1 MVRTR
6 GLCRALGKVV
16 GRALGREDNRDSDES
31 LQQRRPTTSARRH
44 REIAA
49 VAEESPHLDDAAEEV
64 FQQPEGVVVDDQGF
78 PGGPR
83 DTSVLTAYADHV
95 VVIVCNGE
103 LSSYGR
109 QVHKFGRPATEIEG
123 PLVQHKETS
132 SFHLPV
138 GEVVITLNDV
148 ASLLHLPIIGAF
160 HSFETLHVD
169 EAVLML
175 VELREVSEDEV
186 KAQTVQCHGAY
197 CWIYEHFPSVAE
209 GFTDEDYDERSP
221 CAYHW
226 TYTKALPASTYRKRL
241 DRLTTANV
249 CWMPYGAIMQ
259 LETLTRF
266 HVFLDIFDGIPLLSY
281 TDQRGLCGNLD
292 YMEWFYMIL
301 HPFMRLTQLGDPP
314 KHPPIVQDETY
325 VEPDMPQYL
334 VVAAAMEEA
343 FAHAPSD
350 LEQPR
355 HAMEAC
361 QAIAERLER
370 LFNLRIVTEG
380 TKTYVV
386 MQDCLRIARG
396 VTVDHNFELLLL
408 HWLSTLRTCN
418 FIVLFH
424 RRAAKAYSSARRQQ
438 EAAPVVEDDPVVTE
452 DLHAHAEEAVDDFEG
467 LPGGLRDPSV
477 LTDYGDHV
485 AVILW
490 NGEERPELKLSSHGR
505 KVQKFG
511 RHVPEIEGLVAAT
524 GLSPL
529 IPCAFHSF
537 ETLHVDEA
545 ILMLVELLEVPGE
558 EARAETIQ
566 CHGAYIRLSWLQD
579 IYQSKYYDEMS
590 PRACRWIATKASSKS
605 LPASRYQKR
614 LDGLTI
620 VDVCWMPYAQ
630 PVDLA
635 RHPPVTQDDTYVE
648 PHIPEV
654 PVAPAAAPTH
664 APSDEEQPRHAMEAC
679 QEIAERFER
688 LLNLRIVNAGTK
700 IHEVMEDCLR
710 IARGVTVDGN
720 VYVRSRRRQHT
731 DQP

>member
-1 MVRTR
+1 MYIMVRTR

-197 CWIYEHFPSVAE
+197 SATHVHVVFLDTFRDLYQSESNAWGAASLVHMYNDLNNACKSDNIQLVVYITLLQCWIYEHFPSVAE

-266 HVFLDIFDGIPLLSY
+266 HTFSMGSHCCHTLTREGCVVIWTIPPYFPGSRLCVEDIDDRWMHFS
-281 TDQRGLCGNLD
+281 D
-292 YMEWFYMIL
+292 YLAPWFYMIL

-396 VTVDHNFELLLL
+396 VTVDHN
-408 HWLSTLRTCN
+408 
-418 FIVLFH
+418 
-424 RRAAKAYSSARRQQ
+424 
-438 EAAPVVEDDPVVTE
+438 
-452 DLHAHAEEAVDDFEG
+452 
-467 LPGGLRDPSV
+467 
-477 LTDYGDHV
+477 
-485 AVILW
+485 
-490 NGEERPELKLSSHGR
+490 
-505 KVQKFG
+505 
-511 RHVPEIEGLVAAT
+511 
-524 GLSPL
+524 
-529 IPCAFHSF
+529 
-537 ETLHVDEA
+537 
-545 ILMLVELLEVPGE
+545 
-558 EARAETIQ
+558 
-566 CHGAYIRLSWLQD
+566 
-579 IYQSKYYDEMS
+579 
-590 PRACRWIATKASSKS
+590 
-605 LPASRYQKR
+605 
-614 LDGLTI
+614 
-620 VDVCWMPYAQ
+620 
-630 PVDLA
+630 
-635 RHPPVTQDDTYVE
+635 
-648 PHIPEV
+648 
-654 PVAPAAAPTH
+654 
-664 APSDEEQPRHAMEAC
+664 
-679 QEIAERFER
+679 
-688 LLNLRIVNAGTK
+688 
-700 IHEVMEDCLR
+700 
-710 IARGVTVDGN
+710 
-720 VYVRSRRRQHT
+720 VYVMSRRRGCYQEHI
-731 DQP
+731 

>member
-16 GRALGREDNRDSDES
+16 RRALGREDNRDSDES

-64 FQQPEGVVVDDQGF
+64 FQQSEGVVVDDQGF

-95 VVIVCNGE
+95 VVI
-103 LSSYGR
+103 LSSHGR
-109 QVHKFGRPATEIEG
+109 QVHKFGRPAIEIEG

-138 GEVVITLNDV
+138 GEVVITLDDV

-175 VELREVSEDEV
+175 VELLEVSEDEV

-197 CWIYEHFPSVAE
+197 SATHVHVVFLDTFRDLYQNESNAWGAASLVHMYNDLNDACKSDNIQLVVYITLLQCWIYEHFPSVAE

-259 LETLTRF
+259 LETSTRF

-281 TDQRGLCGNLD
+281 SDQRGLCGNLDLCCAWKSAPD

-396 VTVDHNFELLLL
+396 VTVDHNVYVM
-408 HWLSTLRTCN
+408 SR
-418 FIVLFH
+418 

-452 DLHAHAEEAVDDFEG
+452 DLHAHVEEAVDDAEG

-490 NGEERPELKLSSHGR
+490 NGECWIYEHFSSIA
-505 KVQKFG
+505 KCLTD
-511 RHVPEIEGLVAAT
+511 P
-524 GLSPL
+524 
-529 IPCAFHSF
+529 
-537 ETLHVDEA
+537 D
-545 ILMLVELLEVPGE
+545 
-558 EARAETIQ
+558 
-566 CHGAYIRLSWLQD
+566 
-579 IYQSKYYDEMS
+579 YDEMS
-590 PRACRWIATKASSKS
+590 PRAWRWIATKASLKS

-620 VDVCWMPYAQ
+620 VDVCWMPYGE
-630 PVDLA
+630 
-635 RHPPVTQDDTYVE
+635 H
-648 PHIPEV
+648 
-654 PVAPAAAPTH
+654 
-664 APSDEEQPRHAMEAC
+664 
-679 QEIAERFER
+679 
-688 LLNLRIVNAGTK
+688 
-700 IHEVMEDCLR
+700 
-710 IARGVTVDGN
+710 RGVQNFD
-720 VYVRSRRRQHT
+720 
-731 DQP
+731 